1 METKICVS
9 GTFGILHEFCLTN
22 AYSTVRTDI
31 FTDTV
36 VFLQVKEQDRGTYD
50 CVVVNKM
57 GKATCS
63 AKLSVQGQVQPPV
76 RPVAPM
82 AGAQAPQ
89 LIEPMRDQ
97 FVDEGSPTTFKCKI
111 VANPPPVIQVGLQTT
126 LFWLKGTEMNMIT
139 VS

>member
-1 METKICVS
+1 
-9 GTFGILHEFCLTN
+9 
-22 AYSTVRTDI
+22 
-31 FTDTV
+31 
-36 VFLQVKEQDRGTYD
+36 
-50 CVVVNKM
+50 M

-111 VANPPPVIQVGLQTT
+111 VANPPPVIQVELQTISV
-126 LFWLKGTEMNMIT
+126 FGSDAKVNMST
-139 VS
+139 N

>member
-1 METKICVS
+1 MI
-9 GTFGILHEFCLTN
+9 GTIGIVQEFSLTN
-22 AYSTVRTDI
+22 NCSIVRADT
-31 FTDTV
+31 FNDTV
-36 VFLQVKEQDRGTYD
+36 VFLQVKEQDKGTYD

-63 AKLSVQGQVQPPV
+63 AKLFVQGQVQPPV
-76 RPVAPM
+76 KPVAPM

-111 VANPPPVIQVGLQTT
+111 VANPPPVIQVGLQKYVP
-126 LFWLKGTEMNMIT
+126 LEKICFWLKDT
-139 VS
+139 S